1 MEARSIGNLIKNISE
16 VKEKLEAFSKDRYE
30 CHRDEDGNLHIA
42 FDDGEKL
49 RVPIIDLRPYQV
61 EDQQALFL
69 KKIQYHLWQYPRRS
83 GKEVESWNFLVS
95 SALETP
101 ALYLMGYPTN
111 VRARKILWEGQ
122 ITMPDGS
129 SLKFLDMIPKRFI
142 AGKPNNIEMTV
153 KLTNGSVIWVVGSDI
168 DPDKMR
174 GINPRGVVL
183 SEFAFCDPKLYYI
196 IAPILRQNKGWFIGQ
211 STFDGMNHFYRMIE
225 NNKNNPVWH
234 CRSESIETLVD
245 KEGKRFITDEMI
257 EEDRK
262 AGMPEYL
269 IQQEYYGKVQI
280 NQETR
285 YFAKEVNFL
294 DTNDRI
300 VEELILYDTPVYAAY
315 DLGQN
320 DMTFVTLFQMD
331 YHFNPVIIHCFKG
344 NNNDFDYY
352 INEAR
357 KVVVKYGLRIRT
369 HFGPHDADSRKGP
382 STKTYVDWARDMG
395 EEMIVTRKPY
405 SKIAAIQQMRK
416 MLYRCK
422 FNKENT
428 KLLID
433 SLSSY
438 EKEYDDKRQVY
449 KDHPLHNWASDGVDS
464 FQTMTIAID
473 DGLISDGHRNVIY
486 NMN

>member
-16 VKEKLEAFSKDRYE
+16 VKEKLESFSKDRYD
-30 CHRDEDGNLHIA
+30 CHRDEDGNLHVT
-42 FDDGEKL
+42 FDDGQQL
-49 RVPIIDLRPYQV
+49 RVPMIDLRPYQIV
-61 EDQQALFL
+61 DQKALFL
-69 KKIQYHLWQYPRRS
+69 DKILYHLWQYPRRS

-129 SLKFLDMIPKRFI
+129 SLKFLDMIPKRFV
-142 AGKPNNIEMTV
+142 AGKPNNIEMTI

-245 KEGKRFITDEMI
+245 KDGKRYITDEMI

-285 YFAKEVNFL
+285 YFAREVNFL
-294 DTNDRI
+294 DSNERI
-300 VEELILYDTPVYAAY
+300 IDGLILYDTPVYVSY

-320 DMTFVTLFQMD
+320 DSTFVTLFQMD
-331 YHFNPVIIHCFKG
+331 YEFNPVIIDCFKG
-344 NNNDFDYY
+344 NNRDFDYY
-352 INEAR
+352 IDEAR
-357 KVVVKYGLRIRT
+357 RRVVKHGLHIRM
-369 HFGPHDADSRKGP
+369 HFGPHDADSTKGA

-395 EEMIVTRKPY
+395 ELMIVTRKPY

-464 FQTMTIAID
+464 FQTMTIAIE